1 MFARLRHSKT
11 GGFALELLMLVV
23 GINIA
28 LWFEGQFQ
36 DFEEARAEA
45 DYLAGL
51 KRDLLEDA
59 ASLGRLAEVNE
70 ARAGE
75 LGEIAGAVPRFAER
89 PDGEVIG
96 MMFAVSTYD
105 FFEPEDFT
113 YRAMQESG
121 DFRLISSPAL
131 KEALLRQHRRYRL
144 IRTLEENFL
153 QALDD
158 EYIPLMI
165 RSIDMTAGTV
175 ADASVGENLILRN
188 MIAFAVTDTQA
199 RAAHYQQAH
208 GKALELVDLIDAE
221 LGE

>member
-1 MFARLRHSKT
+1 MFARLRKSTT
-11 GGFALELLMLVV
+11 GGFALELLMLVL

-36 DFEEARAEA
+36 DFQEARAEG

-59 ASLGRLAEVNE
+59 ASLGRLGEVNE
-70 ARAGE
+70 VRAGE
-75 LGEIAGAVPRFAER
+75 LGEIAAAVPTFAER

-96 MMFAVSTYD
+96 MMFAVSTYE

-113 YRAMQESG
+113 YRAIQESG

-144 IRTLEENFL
+144 IGTLEENFL

-165 RSIDMTAGTV
+165 RSIDMTAGTL
-175 ADASVGENLILRN
+175 ADDGVGENLLLRN
-188 MIAFAVTDTQA
+188 MITFAVNDTRE
-199 RAAHYQQAH
+199 RAAHYRQAH
-208 GKALELVDLIDAE
+208 GKALELVGLIDAE